1 MAALMMFTAA
11 PAMAQTQEF
20 SIRRVTSG
28 AASPTTTI
36 GNTGNNAN
44 LAPTVQQVANT
55 GNVLNEQGVVQ
66 NGTGNTPF
74 VDNGCFFDFFGNFVC
89 PTNGFFFGPDDGFS
103 DGGDITFEGS
113 AIDISPSLTGG
124 ATQTIEQ
131 AAGS

>member
-1 MAALMMFTAA
+1 
-11 PAMAQTQEF
+11 MAQTQEF

-74 VDNGCFFDFFGNFVC
+74 VDNSCFVDSFGFLVC
-89 PTNGFFFGPDDGFS
+89 PTDGFFFGPNDGSFF

-113 AIDISPSLTGG
+113 AIDISPSVTGG